1 MKILNIA
8 IVSLL
13 VLGLS
18 TSALAG
24 DLRAAIGNAAQ
35 QQASQQQTTPNQS
48 GPMPKSYLWLGT
60 GLFVGG
66 MAVGLNGFLNNKNGT
81 FPEFGEATST
91 NVKMGAAG
99 LSVAFVGGTLLFL
112 GRRDARRSPSVTFGP
127 GRVTL
132 SKRVSW

>member
-24 DLRAAIGNAAQ
+24 DLRAAVVNAAQ

-60 GLFVGG
+60 GLFVAG
-66 MAVGLNGFLNNKNGT
+66 MAIGLNGFLNNSNGS

-99 LSVAFVGGTLLFL
+99 LSTAFAGGAILFL
-112 GRRDARRSPSVTFGP
+112 GKRASRSPSISFGP
-127 GRVTL
+127 GRVTI